1 MIRSRLVF
9 SLIFILIAFAGV
21 SLWRSMMREAA
32 TEADY
37 PPEGQIV
44 TVEGVRM
51 HAVVRGKGRDLVL
64 IHGASGSVRDFTF
77 ALMPA
82 LAARYRVIA
91 IDRPGLGWSD
101 WADGADSIHVQARL
115 IRGAAAALGASHPIV
130 LGHSYGGAVV
140 LAWAVDAP
148 ETVAALVL
156 VSAASH
162 PWDGD
167 LSLFYKA
174 TGHPVFGPVVSTV
187 LSAWVPADV
196 VTRSTES
203 VFAPQVAPAG
213 YSEHFAPMM
222 SLRASVLR
230 ANALQR
236 RVLKDELRAQA
247 PLYGTLPMPIESVHG
262 DADTIVGMTVHAIP
276 LAAQNSNVHLTR
288 LPGIGHMPHHIA
300 QSEVIAAID
309 RAAARADLSTASDPM
324 Q

>member
-9 SLIFILIAFAGV
+9 SFLFILIAFAGV

-37 PPEGQIV
+37 PPEGQFV
-44 TVEGVRM
+44 VVEGVKM
-51 HAVVRGKGRDLVL
+51 HAVVRGTGPDLVL
-64 IHGASGSVRDFTF
+64 IHGAAGSVRDFTF
-77 ALMPA
+77 ALLPA

-91 IDRPGLGWSD
+91 VDRPGLGWSD

-115 IRGAAAALGASHPIV
+115 IRGAAAALGATHPMV
-130 LGHSYGGAVV
+130 LGHSYGGAVA

-156 VSAASH
+156 LSTASH

-174 TGHPVFGPVVSTV
+174 TGHPVFGPVASTI
-187 LSAWVPADV
+187 LSAWVPTDV

-203 VFAPQVAPAG
+203 VFEPQTAPVG

-222 SLRASVLR
+222 SLRASGLR

-247 PLYGTLPMPIESVHG
+247 PLYAALPMPIESVHG

-276 LAAQNSNVHLTR
+276 LAAQNSGVHLTR
-288 LPGIGHMPHHIA
+288 LHGVGHMVHHVA
-300 QSEVIAAID
+300 QGEVNAAID
-309 RAAARADLSTASDPM
+309 RAAARAGLSAVSDPM